1 MRKGRKPG
9 PAQRAALGLAKLA
22 LVGVVLCVV
31 ALALLAL
38 LWVLG
43 RVHGWLCF

>member
-9 PAQRAALGLAKLA
+9 PVQRAALGLTKLA
-22 LVGVVLCVV
+22 LVGVVLCAAV
-31 ALALLAL
+31 LACLAL

-43 RVHGWLCF
+43 RVHGWLCS